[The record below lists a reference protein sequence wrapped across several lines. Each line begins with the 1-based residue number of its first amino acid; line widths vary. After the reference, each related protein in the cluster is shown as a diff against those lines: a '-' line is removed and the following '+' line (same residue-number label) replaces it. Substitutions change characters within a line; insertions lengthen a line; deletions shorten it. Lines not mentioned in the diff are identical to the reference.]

1 MENSKKKEYLGGGWG
16 LVIGFAKNGE
26 GDFLG
31 GEGEVLFKVMQQV
44 VLKEHSKTFNLK
56 FICIYII
63 IIM

>member
-1 MENSKKKEYLGGGWG
+1 M
-16 LVIGFAKNGE
+16 IGFAKNGGG

-44 VLKEHSKTFNLK
+44 VLKEHSKTFDLK

>member
-1 MENSKKKEYLGGGWG
+1 MEGGG
-16 LVIGFAKNGE
+16 

-44 VLKEHSKTFNLK
+44 VLKEHSKTFEIK